1 MAKPKLIIVEGA
13 IGSGK
18 STLSRSLRE
27 NIPNSTLL
35 DLGSIG
41 NDSQAHSFIYHS
53 NILSM
58 LFDVKLVQSNFILS
72 RSFISNEVYSR
83 LGKKDYDNSDN
94 FKYHVNRLNM
104 LKMIYDIKI
113 IILASN
119 PDEFERRLS
128 VREKF
133 QYVKHSVEE
142 SIKQQREYLCIAD
155 ELRES
160 DLEVRVVNNGG
171 LSQEDLYKL
180 IVTELNL
187 NG

>member
-1 MAKPKLIIVEGA
+1 
-13 IGSGK
+13 
-18 STLSRSLRE
+18 
-27 NIPNSTLL
+27 
-35 DLGSIG
+35 
-41 NDSQAHSFIYHS
+41 
-53 NILSM
+53 
-58 LFDVKLVQSNFILS
+58 
-72 RSFISNEVYSR
+72 
-83 LGKKDYDNSDN
+83 
-94 FKYHVNRLNM
+94 M

-128 VREKF
+128 VRKKF